1 MEDFYIMKKRN
12 KIVAFLLKRDFSRM
26 VCIQN

>member
-12 KIVAFLLKRDFSRM
+12 KLVEFLLAGVNEAGHVS
-26 VCIQN
+26 VE